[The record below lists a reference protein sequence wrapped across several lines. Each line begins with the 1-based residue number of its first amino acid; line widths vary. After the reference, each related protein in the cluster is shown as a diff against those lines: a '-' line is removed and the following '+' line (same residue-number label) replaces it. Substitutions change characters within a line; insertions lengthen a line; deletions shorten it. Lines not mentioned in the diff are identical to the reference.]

1 MIYNTPEEVDVSCEI
16 TDILLGRN
24 KGRESA
30 ENVIA
35 YLNPGCGIYDAAAA
49 SYVHRK
55 AVEQGVGTL
64 LPV

>member
-30 ENVIA
+30 EDVIA
-35 YLNPGCGIYDAAAA
+35 YLNPGCGIYDTAVA
-49 SYVHRK
+49 SYIHRK
-55 AVEQGVGTL
+55 AVEQGIGTL